1 MLIRTTELIK
11 YRGGGY
17 FTLYNSNTNKGRR
30 VQFHWQTPDYI
41 ITLSLKYVPFI
52 HVSFCFNGL
61 CHNCGRFRV
70 GGIWPPTPP
79 YQYKI
84 DMYFLQ
90 FCTSSTII
98 SIHCKNQLSIC
109 FCLWDMM
116 QCHVL
121 WWTCHILWQPLVGG
135 MV

>member
-17 FTLYNSNTNKGRR
+17 FTLYNSNTNKSRWL
-30 VQFHWQTPDYI
+30 QFHWQTPDYI

-52 HVSFCFNGL
+52 NVSFVLMGYVTTVADFGW
-61 CHNCGRFRV
+61 
-70 GGIWPPTPP
+70 GGDLTPTPP
-79 YQYKI
+79 YQYRI
-84 DMYFLQ
+84 YMYFLL

-98 SIHCKNQLSIC
+98 IIHCKNQLSIC
-109 FCLWDMM
+109 FCSWDIM